1 MLRAAACLCLV
12 ACANAVYVVNV
23 TFTGVGVGATLP
35 LPSLWTM
42 NITGDTILV
51 NTGPCPAGF
60 YCPPGVQAPVP
71 CPLGTLWG
79 KTGLTVVCPR
89 SCPIGFYCPDAS
101 AALPCPEHTTSPLG
115 SSSKLQCVCVD
126 GFQCTYSK
134 EVQLH
139 VLLQLPLKT
148 WLGSAV
154 VQSQFVKVVAAASGV
169 PTENVHIQQVLPHLG
184 NRRLLALRPGIVR
197 TRHEAKLASPRTTL
211 VKVTVLGAMD
221 VRGLDSVLA
230 RHNVLRGVTIRTW
243 PVARLLV
250 SHKAGLSLV

>member
-51 NTGPCPAGF
+51 NTGTCPAGF
-60 YCPPGVQAPVP
+60 YCPPGTQAPVP
-71 CPLGTLWG
+71 CPLGTFWG
-79 KTGLTVVCPR
+79 RTGRDSVCTR
-89 SCPIGFYCPDAS
+89 SCPINHYCPDAS

-115 SSSKLQCVCVD
+115 SSSKLQCACAD

-169 PTENVHIQQVLPHLG
+169 PT
-184 NRRLLALRPGIVR
+184 
-197 TRHEAKLASPRTTL
+197 
-211 VKVTVLGAMD
+211 
-221 VRGLDSVLA
+221 
-230 RHNVLRGVTIRTW
+230 
-243 PVARLLV
+243 
-250 SHKAGLSLV
+250 